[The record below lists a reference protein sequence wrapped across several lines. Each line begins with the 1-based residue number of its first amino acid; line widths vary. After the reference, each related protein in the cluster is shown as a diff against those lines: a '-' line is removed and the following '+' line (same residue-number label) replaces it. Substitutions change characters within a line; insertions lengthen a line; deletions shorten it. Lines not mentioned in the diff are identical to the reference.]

1 MADYLIP
8 DDSLKP
14 EFWTTRLTGNLPGLL
29 GITAAETT
37 RERMVLEL
45 EIRQD
50 HMAPNGFLHAGTVVT
65 LADTAT
71 GFSTISNLREGQG
84 FTTIE
89 LKSNFFSTALKGRI
103 RAKTTAIHIGR
114 STQVW
119 DAEVTAIETG
129 KRLALFRCTQMI
141 LSSS

>member
-1 MADYLIP
+1 MAEYLIP
-8 DDSLKP
+8 EESLKP
-14 EFWTTRLTGNLPGLL
+14 TFWTTRLKNNLPGLL
-29 GITAAETT
+29 GIHAVETT

-65 LADTAT
+65 LADSAA
-71 GFSTISNLREGQG
+71 GFSTIANLREGQG

-89 LKSNFFSTALKGRI
+89 LKSNFFSTALKGHI
-103 RAKTTAIHIGR
+103 RAETSAIHLGR
-114 STQVW
+114 STHVW

-141 LSSS
+141 LNAA

>member
-1 MADYLIP
+1 MAAYLISE
-8 DDSLKP
+8 DSLKP
-14 EFWTTRLTGNLPGLL
+14 EFWMTRLKDNLPGLL
-29 GITAAETT
+29 GISAVETT

-45 EIRQD
+45 EVRQD

-89 LKSNFFSTALKGRI
+89 LKSNFFSTALKGHI
-103 RAKTTAIHIGR
+103 RAETAAIHIGR

-129 KRLALFRCTQMI
+129 KRMALFRCTQMI
-141 LSSS
+141 LSAP

>member
-8 DDSLKP
+8 DASLKP
-14 EFWTTRLTGNLPGLL
+14 DYWATRLRDNLPGLL
-29 GITAAETT
+29 GVTAIEIS

-45 EIRQD
+45 EIRKD

-65 LADTAT
+65 LADTAA
-71 GFSTISNLREGQG
+71 GFSTIANLREGQG

-89 LKSNFFSTALKGRI
+89 LKSNFFSTARDGRI
-103 RAKTTAIHIGR
+103 RAETSAIHIGR
-114 STQVW
+114 STHVW
-119 DAEVTAIETG
+119 DADVTAIETG

-141 LSSS
+141 LSNN

>member
-8 DDSLKP
+8 DASLKP
-14 EFWTTRLTGNLPGLL
+14 EFWATRLADNLPGLL
-29 GITAAETT
+29 GVSAIETT

-45 EIRQD
+45 DIRQD

-65 LADTAT
+65 LADTAA

-103 RAKTTAIHIGR
+103 RAVTSPIHLGR
-114 STQVW
+114 STHVW
-119 DAEVTAIETG
+119 DADVTAIETG

-141 LSSS
+141 LSMS

>member
-8 DDSLKP
+8 DTWLNP
-14 EFWTTRLTGNLPGLL
+14 EFWATRLEDNLPGLL
-29 GITAAETT
+29 GITAIETT

-45 EIRQD
+45 EIRKD

-71 GFSTISNLREGQG
+71 GFSTIANLREGQG

-103 RAKTTAIHIGR
+103 RAETSAIHLGR
-114 STQVW
+114 STHVW
-119 DAEVTAIETG
+119 DAEVTSLETG
-129 KRLALFRCTQMI
+129 KRLALFRCTQMV
-141 LSSS
+141 LSTS

>member
-8 DDSLKP
+8 DAALKP
-14 EFWTTRLTGNLPGLL
+14 EFWTSRLKDNLPGLL
-29 GITAAETT
+29 GISAVETT

-50 HMAPNGFLHAGTVVT
+50 HMAPNGFLHAGTVVS

-71 GFSTISNLREGQG
+71 GFSTIANVREGQG

-103 RAKTTAIHIGR
+103 RTETSAIHLGR
-114 STQVW
+114 STHVW
-119 DAEVTAIETG
+119 DAEVTAVETG
-129 KRLALFRCTQMI
+129 KRMALFRCTQMI
-141 LSSS
+141 LSAG

>member
-8 DDSLKP
+8 EDSLKP
-14 EFWTTRLTGNLPGLL
+14 EFWTTRLQNNLPGLL
-29 GITAAETT
+29 GIHAVETT

-65 LADTAT
+65 LADSAT
-71 GFSTISNLREGQG
+71 GFSTIANLREGQG

-89 LKSNFFSTALKGRI
+89 LKSNFFSTALEGRI
-103 RAKTTAIHIGR
+103 RAETSAIHKGR
-114 STQVW
+114 STHVW
-119 DAEVTAIETG
+119 DAEVTAVETG

-141 LSSS
+141 LSAA